1 MASTPAGCRASPDAG
16 LESNVYG
23 SRVREH
29 FMKPNASN
37 YPTMSLQRHASLLN
51 ASNYPTTQYY
61 ITKSYLSAECIQ
73 LSNNA
78 ILHYKVIP
86 LCRMH
91 PIIQQSNITLQRH
104 TSLPNASNYPTTQ
117 YYITKSYLSAEC
129 IQLSNNAILHYKV
142 VPLCR
147 MHPIIQQSNITLQS
161 HTSLIST

>member
-1 MASTPAGCRASPDAG
+1 MRQLQKCWLHFLLHQGDVPCDLRTYTHPFQPRLSLQVSPPSHRFPNFRRCPIGSEGQGSSSSAPPPAVASTPAGCRASPDAG

-23 SRVREH
+23 SRVRAH

-51 ASNYPTTQYY
+51 AFNYPTTQYY

-73 LSNNA
+73 LSNKV

-86 LCRMH
+86 LC
-91 PIIQQSNITLQRH
+91 NITLQ
-104 TSLPNASNYPTTQ
+104 T
-117 YYITKSYLSAEC
+117 
-129 IQLSNNAILHYKV
+129 
-142 VPLCR
+142 
-147 MHPIIQQSNITLQS
+147 